1 MTPPTQW
8 RTWGGLLVGVTV
20 CDRAG
25 WGCCAARGG
34 DGVAD
39 EDAFGADE
47 DVLDEQAQDA
57 LLLGDGG
64 GCGVAAEPGEEVL
77 QTGGELEVGL
87 PVDELVGQGGE
98 LAAQA
103 GLAGAQLGGALAQ
116 LVEGDQLFLVGLD
129 QPVDRGGGLA
139 SACSRRRCAA
149 VVGSA
154 VRS

>member
-1 MTPPTQW
+1 MFGVSFLTIHVSDQPVAPSLGLAVPTFSPSVLARFAVRTPPTQW

-20 CDRAG
+20 CDRGG

-64 GCGVAAEPGEEVL
+64 GGGVAAEPGEEVL
-77 QTGGELEVGL
+77 QAGGELEVGL
-87 PVDELVGQGGE
+87 AVDELVGQGGE
-98 LAAQA
+98 LTAQA
-103 GLAGAQLGGALAQ
+103 GLAGA
-116 LVEGDQLFLVGLD
+116 
-129 QPVDRGGGLA
+129 
-139 SACSRRRCAA
+139 
-149 VVGSA
+149 
-154 VRS
+154 